1 VWVPA
6 LVADG
11 GKGRPRLAYGRS
23 RAGPDPVVALH
34 GITTTHR
41 AFTTVARHLAH
52 PSGMVGVDLRGRGDS
67 GKPGR
72 GNYGMHAHARDVV
85 RLLDAIGLERAVV
98 VGHSM
103 GAFAATQ
110 TALDHPGRVRGLV
123 LLDGGW
129 PRAPLL
135 SRGPRAEAAPL
146 RAGLAKAFSRL
157 ELTFADLDA
166 LVDFWF
172 PGAGLGIDDLPPDVA
187 DLYRYD
193 LTPAPGG
200 WRAKCS
206 LTAARADA
214 RFDAFR
220 APTPRALGRLACP
233 VALVRAG
240 EGFAPGTPPTFT
252 DALRASLVE
261 RVELRADVLLDGAT
275 HYSMLADQAHAA
287 RVAAVIDDL
296 AATTAS

>member
-1 VWVPA
+1 M
-6 LVADG
+6 
-11 GKGRPRLAYGRS
+11 
-23 RAGPDPVVALH
+23 VAL
-34 GITTTHR
+34 
-41 AFTTVARHLAH
+41 
-52 PSGMVGVDLRGRGDS
+52 DLRGRGDS

-85 RLLDAIGLERAVV
+85 RLMDAIGLERGVV

-135 SRGPRAEAAPL
+135 SRGPRAEAGPL
-146 RAGLAKAFSRL
+146 RSGLAKAFSRL
-157 ELTFADLDA
+157 EMTFSDLDA

-172 PGAGLGIDDLPPDVA
+172 PGAGLSIDDLPPDVA

-193 LTPAPGG
+193 LAPAPGG
-200 WRAKCS
+200 WRAKAS
-206 LTAARADA
+206 LVAARADA

-220 APTPRALGRLACP
+220 APTARALGRLACP

-240 EGFAPGTPPTFT
+240 QGFAPGTPPTFT
-252 DALRASLVE
+252 DALRASLAG
-261 RVELRADVLLDGAT
+261 RVELRADLLLEGAT
-275 HYSMLADQAHAA
+275 HYSMLADEANAA

-296 AATTAS
+296 AKSTTTEPAS